1 MSISSKY
8 LDLLKVCLTRTMDL
22 KGSELERRIEGL
34 DWPLT
39 AETMVSYKRLDN
51 LRELIQQVINERIKG
66 DLIETGVWR
75 GGASIFMKAI
85 LATAESNKKIYVCD
99 SFQGFP
105 KSTNVLDDEFD
116 FLEDQRFAISVDE
129 VRRNFE
135 KYSLLDDNVI
145 FVKGWFEETLPT
157 LQGPFS
163 LLRLDGDLFSSTN
176 DALRALYPKLVDGG
190 FCIID
195 DYSLSPCKAAV
206 DSYRALNGIREP
218 MMTIDHSAAYWRKD
232 GCNSRNVKDSLG
244 ISSSAKS

>member
-1 MSISSKY
+1 MSISSRY

-22 KGSELERRIEGL
+22 KDDELSRRVEGL

-39 AETMVSYKRLDN
+39 AETMISYKRLDN
-51 LRELIQQVINERIKG
+51 LRELVSKVVVENIEG

-85 LATAESNKKIYVCD
+85 LYTLESKKKIYACD

-116 FLEDQRFAISVDE
+116 FLEDAKFSVSVDD
-129 VRRNFE
+129 VKRNFA
-135 KYSLLDDNVI
+135 KYDLLDDNVV
-145 FVKGWFEETLPT
+145 FVKGWFAETLPT
-157 LQGPFS
+157 LQGTFS
-163 LLRLDGDLFSSTN
+163 LIRLDGDLFSSTN
-176 DALRALYPKLVDGG
+176 DALRTLYPKLVDGG

-206 DSYRALNGIREP
+206 DSYRALRNINEP
-218 MMTIDHSAAYWRKD
+218 MVTIDHSAVYWRK
-232 GCNSRNVKDSLG
+232 K
-244 ISSSAKS
+244 